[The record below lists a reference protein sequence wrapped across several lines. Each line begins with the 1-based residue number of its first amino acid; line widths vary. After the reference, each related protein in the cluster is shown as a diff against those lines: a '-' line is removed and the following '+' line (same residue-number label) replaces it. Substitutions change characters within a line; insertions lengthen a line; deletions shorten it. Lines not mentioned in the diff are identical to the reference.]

1 MPLDWLVGERFVAVA
16 GLVGAAELVAGHS
29 AGDSGAD
36 VDVVVA
42 AAAELGLVAAHVA
55 ELGLELGLANGP
67 VVFVRHDGFA
77 AGLVVDGE

>member
-55 ELGLELGLANGP
+55 GLGLELANGP

>member
-16 GLVGAAELVAGHS
+16 GLVVGAAELVAEHS

-36 VDVVVA
+36 VDVVVVVA
-42 AAAELGLVAAHVA
+42 AAAELGLVAAHAA
-55 ELGLELGLANGP
+55 ELELANGP